1 MNPSSD
7 RNIILQ
13 ERDYRILDFLRS
25 QGFATFGQ
33 LQGLFFCGKKSCSLR
48 LRSLEVN
55 NYVRA
60 TTSSEFFKGTGIKY
74 SPLLMGLNIHPL
86 TKIYTLSSVF
96 RRQVSETN
104 RLLKYDLCLHQLMLN
119 DVRINLDHHITGYRL
134 VLNDPQLKTWS
145 IIDPGRRH
153 EFTPDL
159 SYESKNYSIAI
170 ELERTVK
177 SLRRYMDR
185 FGYYQSSVYTHV
197 LYVYTAESHL
207 ATLLKY
213 AGNSRR
219 FAFAHYLKPNEV
231 FSNVWGHMEI
241 NDWIKK
247 LSSVS

>member
-25 QGFATFGQ
+25 QGFATFWQ
-33 LQGLFFCGKKSCSLR
+33 LQTLFFKSEDSCGLR
-48 LRSLEVN
+48 LRALARGKYLES
-55 NYVRA
+55 
-60 TTSSEFFKGTGIKY
+60 TTANLFFKEAGKRFSSI
-74 SPLLMGLNIHPL
+74 LLGLNIHPL